1 MYVPLVAILAI
12 PLLKQKPA
20 LGGILGIFL
29 SMSGLILLSIK
40 NGFQITIGPGE
51 ILALAC
57 AFASALHVIC
67 ISKFAPKAD
76 AINLTIVQIVL
87 TALLSLIAMPIAKEP
102 FSLPPFAV
110 WGSALFLG
118 VVATAFCLAVM
129 NWVQQFVSSSE
140 AAMFYAL
147 ELVWVSVLGHFAGDN
162 LSLLGW
168 IGCGFMLSSMVVG
181 ELRLSRI
188 MDSTLLRNLASRTY
202 RLIEQYKV

>member
-12 PLLKQKPA
+12 PLLKQKPT

-29 SMSGLILLSIK
+29 SMSGLILLSLK

-51 ILALAC
+51 LLALAC

-76 AINLTIVQIVL
+76 AINLTIVQIAL
-87 TALLSLIAMPIAKEP
+87 TAFLSLVAMPIAKEP
-102 FSLPPFAV
+102 FSFPPFAV

-162 LSLLGW
+162 LSFLGW
-168 IGCGFMLSSMVVG
+168 IGCGCMLSSMVAG
-181 ELRLSRI
+181 ELRLAWLVNTSF
-188 MDSTLLRNLASRTY
+188 DRNLSSRTY
-202 RLIEQYKV
+202 RLIELYRV